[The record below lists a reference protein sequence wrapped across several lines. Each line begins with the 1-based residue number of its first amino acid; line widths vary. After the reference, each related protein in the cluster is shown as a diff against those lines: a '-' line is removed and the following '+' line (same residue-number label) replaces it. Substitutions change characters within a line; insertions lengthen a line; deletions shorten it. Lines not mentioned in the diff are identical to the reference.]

1 MFKPLSLVLPVAVSL
16 AGCATYPAPASIAG
30 RISPRE
36 AIVAAADAAPR
47 GVPGIFAIHVAA
59 TGRIGG
65 RVFLNSQGDYRD
77 QRNLTIAIAP
87 PAAQALTQRHG
98 AAPEAFFR
106 GRNIEV
112 RGAAS
117 RVRID
122 FTDDRHRPTGLY
134 YYQTHVA
141 VTDPDQ
147 IRIVG

>member
-1 MFKPLSLVLPVAVSL
+1 MFKPLSMVLLVSASL
-16 AGCATYPAPASIAG
+16 AGCATHIAPTPVAG

-47 GVPGIFAIHVAA
+47 GVPGIFAIHVAG
-59 TGRIGG
+59 TGRIDG
-65 RVFLNSQGDYRD
+65 RVFLNSEADYRD

-87 PAAQALTQRHG
+87 PAAQALAQRHG
-98 AAPEAFFR
+98 AAPDAFFR

-112 RGAAS
+112 RGAA
-117 RVRID
+117 RRERID